1 MPGQGSGMTKKQ
13 VIAQG
18 RKFLQVLA
26 GARDVFLRDGYAG
39 AGVDEIARVSNVS
52 KATLYAYFP
61 DKQLMFAEVMRRE
74 LADLCATSPIQVSAS
89 SRADEALPRILSDIA
104 LWSLSPRAQDL
115 HRVHLAEAGRFP
127 ELALG
132 FQTAMNGKLLGPLE
146 DQLHL
151 WVRHGELSV
160 ADVPLA
166 ARQLTAM
173 ALAGRWGCLP
183 DDRPTEEI
191 RAQSE
196 AAAQMFIRASR
207 LGHVSAAAR

>member
-1 MPGQGSGMTKKQ
+1 MTKKQ

-39 AGVDEIARVSNVS
+39 AGVDEIARVANVS

-74 LADLCATSPIQVSAS
+74 LAELCATSPFQVSAS

-104 LWSLSPRAQDL
+104 HWSLTPRAQDL
-115 HRVHLAEAGRFP
+115 HRVHLAEARRFP
-127 ELALG
+127 DLASG
-132 FQTAMNGKLLGPLE
+132 FQAAMQDKLLDPLE
-146 DQLHL
+146 EQLNL
-151 WVRHGELSV
+151 WVRHGELCV
-160 ADVPLA
+160 ADIPLA

-173 ALAGRWGCLP
+173 VLVGHWGCLR
-183 DDRPTEEI
+183 DDRPSEQI
-191 RAQSE
+191 QAQSH

-207 LGHVSAAAR
+207 PGHVSAAAR

>member
-1 MPGQGSGMTKKQ
+1 MTKKQ

-26 GARDVFLRDGYAG
+26 GARDVFLKDGYAG
-39 AGVDEIARVSNVS
+39 AGVDEIARVANVS

-74 LADLCATSPIQVSAS
+74 LADLCATSPFQVSTS

-104 LWSLSPRAQDL
+104 HWSLAPRAQDL
-115 HRVHLAEAGRFP
+115 HRVHLAEAARFP
-127 ELALG
+127 ELAQG
-132 FQTAMNGKLLGPLE
+132 FQAAMQKQLLDPLE
-146 DQLHL
+146 EQLSL
-151 WVRHGELSV
+151 WIRHGELSV

-173 ALAGRWGCLP
+173 ALTGRWGCLR

-191 RAQSE
+191 RTQCD

-207 LGHVSAAAR
+207 PGHVSAAAR